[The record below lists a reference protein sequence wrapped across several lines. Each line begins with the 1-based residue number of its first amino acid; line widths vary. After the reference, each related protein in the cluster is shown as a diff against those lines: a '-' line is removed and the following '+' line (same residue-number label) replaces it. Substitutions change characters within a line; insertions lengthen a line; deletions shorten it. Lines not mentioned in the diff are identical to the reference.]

1 MAGIR
6 KMLPLAAAG
15 ILAYATGG
23 STTAHATFYAQTNL
37 VSNGFVPATTLD
49 PQLQAPWGISFT
61 PTGPF
66 WVSDNN
72 DNLSTL
78 YNTAGSKLGLVV
90 SVDSPTG
97 QVSNSDTAGFNIG
110 ASGPAKFI
118 FAGSD
123 GTVSAWNG
131 AAPSVGGISPS
142 SVVFTG
148 PAGASYTGLTQ
159 GSVGNS
165 TYLYAANSGTNPGVL
180 VLDSNFHPVTLAGNF
195 TDPSL
200 PAGYVPFNTQ
210 ILNGKL
216 YVAYSNFSTNTGAV
230 AEFDLSGHF
239 IQQVAIGGPLQQPW
253 ALDIA
258 PAQFGQYSN
267 DLLVGDLLNGM
278 IDAYDPTT
286 SDFLGQLDGTDGQ
299 PITDVGLWALIN
311 GNGGTGG
318 SPNSVYFDAEGPSGV
333 DGVFGS
339 LTAVPEPGSM
349 LLFAT
354 GLLSLVM
361 IHRRTSRG

>member
-1 MAGIR
+1 MAGLRI
-6 KMLPLAAAG
+6 KIPLAAAG
-15 ILAYATGG
+15 ILFYATFG
-23 STTAHATFYAQTNL
+23 SQVAQATLYTQTNL
-37 VSNGFVPATTLD
+37 VSNGFVPATTID

-61 PTGPF
+61 TTGPF

-72 DNLSTL
+72 NNLSTL
-78 YNTAGSKLGLVV
+78 YNTTGSKLGLVV

-97 QVSNSDTAGFNIG
+97 QVSNSDTAGFNVG
-110 ASGPAKFI
+110 TTGTAKFI

-131 AAPSVGGISPS
+131 VAPSVGGISPS

-159 GSVGNS
+159 GSVGGS
-165 TYLYAANSGTNPGVL
+165 TYLYAANAGSNPGVL
-180 VLDSNFHPVTLAGNF
+180 VLDSNFHPATLAGSF

-210 ILNGKL
+210 ILNGHL
-216 YVAYSNFSTNTGAV
+216 YVAYSNFTTNTGAV
-230 AEFDLSGHF
+230 AEFDLSGNF
-239 IQQVAIGGPLQQPW
+239 IKQVAIGGPLQQPW

-258 PAQFGQYSN
+258 PGQFGQYSN

-278 IDAYDPTT
+278 IDVYNPTT
-286 SDFLGQLDGTDGQ
+286 GAFLGQLDGTDGN

-318 SPNSVYFDAEGPSGV
+318 SVNSVYFDAEGASGV

-339 LTAVPEPGSM
+339 LTAVPEPNSIM
-349 LLFAT
+349 LFAT
-354 GLLSLVM
+354 GLFALALV
-361 IHRRTSRG
+361 RRRRARG